1 MSLVENCHVS
11 KMIGPNQ
18 YGNYTNPRHLDQ
30 FTWTQY
36 KRENDPKAHVHKKK
50 EEQERENY
58 SKFIKVS
65 QITSWTAKFTKFNL
79 NYTLNCHKLSKLVW
93 I

>member
-36 KRENDPKAHVHKKK
+36 KRENH
-50 EEQERENY
+50 

-79 NYTLNCHKLSKLVW
+79 NYTLNCQNLSKLVW
-93 I
+93 IKPSTIETRQN